1 MTPEGT
7 TLAGADIRSRPE
19 HVAESLPVLDR
30 PLGVFE
36 NAMILTHQHSPF
48 NVVIVVGLAH
58 APAPA
63 TLRSALDALQ
73 RRQPALRCRL
83 AGPRGHWRFLPSEE
97 RLPLAIELR
106 TGPDQWRSA
115 AEEELARRLPLA
127 RGPLAHARYLRDDSG
142 RAELIL
148 TLVHA
153 IVDAASADLLVDELL
168 ARCSGAAVDATPL
181 APLPLLE
188 QRFPARFRGLA
199 GRLRTASG
207 ILRSLGSELAFQL
220 RTRGAGLPGVDSR
233 ARSRIV
239 TRELAADSTAR
250 LVRRCRRH
258 RVTLN
263 SALAAALLL
272 ALRQVRRAGRRLPA
286 RLYTMADLRA
296 YVAPSVAARS
306 LGAGWAMMRFVVEPG
321 DCDDLWPLAR
331 AVNDQIRARLRAG
344 EKFLSYL
351 SIRALMRA
359 GLAGRRLRMGEVAL
373 SYSGPTAIVAR
384 YGAIAVTALEVFV
397 SNIDLGPECSVQARL
412 RESSLQ
418 LDLVYLDTDMD
429 GATAQALA
437 TAATAALGADD
448 EDAARGAQ

>member
-115 AEEELARRLPLA
+115 AEEELV
-127 RGPLAHARYLRDDSG
+127 
-142 RAELIL
+142 IL